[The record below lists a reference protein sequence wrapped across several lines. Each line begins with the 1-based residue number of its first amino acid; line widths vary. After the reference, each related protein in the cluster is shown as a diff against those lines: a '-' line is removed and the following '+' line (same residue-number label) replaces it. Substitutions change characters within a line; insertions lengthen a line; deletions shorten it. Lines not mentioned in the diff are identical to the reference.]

1 MSLYEKILEESRG
14 VDSFWVRK
22 LDEDW
27 SQIKINFE
35 GYRLEVEGNFAP
47 QNFPPNTFFIVD
59 QNLNL
64 SHRLNSLKFVEL
76 VASESET
83 KDISFIENLAQ
94 SNESLKGASFLVG
107 VGGGIVLD
115 VALTLACLLNKRI
128 ILVPTSILAM
138 SDSGT
143 GGRARANKIEVIGG
157 EKKFLKHFFRRTYL
171 PEKVLIYEE
180 FLHSLRRSHFLF
192 GCAEIIK
199 HAFFQSKELL
209 DFLLSES
216 FDPKEHKKGL
226 LKAILWTQDL
236 KKVCF
241 HVDPEETVDGGKR
254 IIREGHVYADKL
266 EKESGFQVSHGEAV
280 LKGIEKDLLE
290 AGDKTRLNN
299 FKALVQKL
307 TNI

>member
-1 MSLYEKILEESRG
+1 
-14 VDSFWVRK
+14 
-22 LDEDW
+22 
-27 SQIKINFE
+27 
-35 GYRLEVEGNFAP
+35 
-47 QNFPPNTFFIVD
+47 
-59 QNLNL
+59 
-64 SHRLNSLKFVEL
+64 
-76 VASESET
+76 
-83 KDISFIENLAQ
+83 
-94 SNESLKGASFLVG
+94 
-107 VGGGIVLD
+107 
-115 VALTLACLLNKRI
+115 
-128 ILVPTSILAM
+128 M

-180 FLHSLRRSHFLF
+180 FLHSLQRSHFLF